1 MTPGAR
7 YEVIPDLDSMVPDLV
22 QVESQVNH
30 PSTSEAFPGVAV
42 SDAFA
47 TRWTGCIS
55 IGSGGNYIFS
65 LSSNDGISCTWTTT
79 GCLAKS
85 LLHRLQCHWKLLARF
100 MWSKGPD
107 STPQRFARNR
117 INGPKIVSG
126 QDATECEWGL
136 RAASGFHFCGG
147 TLISSKW
154 VMSAAHCIEGNLT
167 YNSTGEAIPATAR
180 HLLVFTS
187 MHGAV
192 RLCSIFSCAYFP
204 RLYRHGSLS
213 GRAGRQNCVWSQLQG
228 PSFGRRW
235 SLQHLDCPTGQLC
248 LPGQLLLRFS
258 PSCHLG

>member
-1 MTPGAR
+1 MQQCPQTAAGIYFQDRDPVAGQAAGTIVLEPAEDPSQISH
-7 YEVIPDLDSMVPDLV
+7 YVIYWG
-22 QVESQVNH
+22 
-30 PSTSEAFPGVAV
+30 TSPTAKLGEPLAQIA
-42 SDAFA
+42 ANA
-47 TRWTGCIS
+47 T
-55 IGSGGNYIFS
+55 GS
-65 LSSNDGISCTWTTT
+65 SSRGSC
-79 GCLAKS
+79 G
-85 LLHRLQCHWKLLARF
+85 Q
-100 MWSKGPD
+100 KGTD
-107 STPQRFARNR
+107 STPLRFTRNG
-117 INGPKIVSG
+117 INGPKIVNG
-126 QDATECEWGL
+126 QDATECEWGWQVSL
-136 RAASGFHFCGG
+136 RTAGGFHFCGG

-167 YNSTGEAIPATAR
+167 YNSTGEAIPAAAR

-192 RLCSIFSCAYFP
+192 RLCSIFNCAYFP